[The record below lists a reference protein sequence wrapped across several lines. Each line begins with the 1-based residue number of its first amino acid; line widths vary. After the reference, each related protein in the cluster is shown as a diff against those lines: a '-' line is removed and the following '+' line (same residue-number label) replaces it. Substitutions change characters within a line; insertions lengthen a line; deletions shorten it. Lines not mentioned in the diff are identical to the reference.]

1 MDKGA
6 TSPDFE
12 GDAWIYLGMK
22 RKSHFILTYEVGKRT
37 QQTCDQFMIK
47 VMGSIELPMPID
59 PVTFF
64 SDGNR
69 QFYESLKELYVP
81 TCYRYGKLIKY
92 KESGRLVKTEKEW
105 IIGDGSLKE
114 INTSQ
119 IENMNGIARGSQSHL
134 VRKTKG
140 FAKKVRRLTKH
151 YGFFQMYRNF
161 MWTDKNGMTPAM
173 KEDLSDM
180 PMTWDIFL
188 HPNYQT

>member
-1 MDKGA
+1 
-6 TSPDFE
+6 
-12 GDAWIYLGMK
+12 MK
-22 RKSHFILTYEVGKRT
+22 RKSHFILAYEVGKRT
-37 QQTCDQFMIK
+37 QQTCNQFMIK
-47 VMGSIELPMPID
+47 VMESIELPMPTY
-59 PVTFF
+59 PMTFF

-92 KESGRLVKTEKEW
+92 KELGRLVKTEKEW
-105 IIGDGSLKE
+105 IIGDGSFKE

-140 FAKKVRRLTKH
+140 FAKKVERLTKH

-161 MWTDKNGMTPAM
+161 MWTDKNGITPAM
-173 KEDLSDM
+173 KENLSDA
-180 PMTWDIFL
+180 PLTWDVFL

>member
-1 MDKGA
+1 M
-6 TSPDFE
+6 
-12 GDAWIYLGMK
+12 
-22 RKSHFILTYEVGKRT
+22 
-37 QQTCDQFMIK
+37 
-47 VMGSIELPMPID
+47 
-59 PVTFF
+59 
-64 SDGNR
+64 
-69 QFYESLKELYVP
+69 P

-105 IIGDGSLKE
+105 IIGDGSFKE

-140 FAKKVRRLTKH
+140 FAKKVGRLTKH

-173 KEDLSDM
+173 KEDLSDT
-180 PMTWDIFL
+180 PMTWDVFL

>member
-22 RKSHFILTYEVGKRT
+22 RKSRFILAYEVGKRT

-47 VMGSIELPMPID
+47 VMEAIELPMPTD
-59 PVTFF
+59 SVTFF

-105 IIGDGSLKE
+105 IIGDGSFKE
-114 INTSQ
+114 ISTSQ

-161 MWTDKNGMTPAM
+161 MWTDENGMTPAM
-173 KEDLSDM
+173 KEDLSGM
-180 PMTWDIFL
+180 PMTWDVFL

>member
-1 MDKGA
+1 
-6 TSPDFE
+6 
-12 GDAWIYLGMK
+12 MK
-22 RKSHFILTYEVGKRT
+22 KNSHFILAYEVGKRT

-47 VMGSIELPMPID
+47 IMEAIELPTSTD
-59 PVTFF
+59 PMTFF

-69 QFYESLKELYVP
+69 QFYRSLEELYVP

-105 IIGDGSLKE
+105 VIGDGSLKE

-134 VRKTKG
+134 VRKTKC
-140 FAKKVRRLTKH
+140 FAKKVGRLTKH

-161 MWTDKNGMTPAM
+161 MWTDKKGMTPAM
-173 KEDLSDM
+173 KEDLSNT
-180 PMTWDIFL
+180 PMTWDDFL
-188 HPNYQT
+188 RPNYQT

>member
-1 MDKGA
+1 MDKGTA
-6 TSPDFE
+6 SPDFE
-12 GDAWIYLGMK
+12 GDAWIYSGMK
-22 RKSHFILTYEVGKRT
+22 RKSHFILAYEVGKRT

-47 VMGSIELPMPID
+47 VMKSIELPMPTD

-69 QFYESLKELYVP
+69 QFYESLKELYEP

-92 KESGRLVKTEKEW
+92 KESGRLVKTEREW
-105 IIGDGSLKE
+105 IIGDGNLKE
-114 INTSQ
+114 ITTSQ

-140 FAKKVRRLTKH
+140 FAKKVKRITKH

-161 MWTDKNGMTPAM
+161 MWTDKNGMSPAM
-173 KEDLSDM
+173 KEDLSDA
-180 PMTWDIFL
+180 PMTWEVFL
-188 HPNYQT
+188 RPNYQT